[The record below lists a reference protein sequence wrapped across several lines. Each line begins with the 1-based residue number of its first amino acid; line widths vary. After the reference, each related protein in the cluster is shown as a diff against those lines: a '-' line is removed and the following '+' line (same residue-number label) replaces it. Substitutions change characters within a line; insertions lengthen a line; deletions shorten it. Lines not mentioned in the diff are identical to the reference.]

1 MNYLRSGRLVTPG
14 LTENMLQKLKIEAQY
29 FGLQDLRDKIE
40 VAVVMQS
47 SPDDEIV
54 IDARGTKFNTTRKV
68 IAKSQNCQ
76 DHYIKSFL
84 SLLDPQSPKLLKC
97 EDDGCYKID
106 SDHRYIEWLLSAC
119 QCESYESYTRE
130 WAEFCDKYGE
140 NMMWQWYDEFEN
152 QYR

>member
-1 MNYLRSGRLVTPG
+1 MLR
-14 LTENMLQKLKIEAQY
+14 KLKLEAEF
-29 FGLQDLRDKIE
+29 FGLQGLIDQIDEAIKPK
-40 VAVVMQS
+40 Q
-47 SPDDEIV
+47 PTPNDDIV

-76 DHYIKSFL
+76 DHYIKSFI
-84 SLLDPQSPKLLKC
+84 SLFDPQSPKLLKC

-140 NMMWQWYDEFEN
+140 NMMWQWYEEFEN
-152 QYR
+152 RYR